1 METLWLLVSQ
11 AHGVGRVRKRG
22 RGGGWGNR
30 LCGERPGVC
39 NSNGQIV
46 IAERFDRWIMTS
58 NDTPRWESKPPL
70 FPPPLPACP
79 MQPPLVMP
87 LSLFS
92 PFLSL
97 VRLLAMCCLYHTGM
111 RMWIWDCVMHMQL
124 HLASD
129 YARPITAVKL
139 DCRRL
144 SPVDRPNK
152 TWIFSGITAVPL
164 SLCALWFRS
173 CILWG
178 TTGNAGR
185 YLCPFTDNVADKGTP
200 HISQYVF

>member
-1 METLWLLVSQ
+1 MT
-11 AHGVGRVRKRG
+11 H
-22 RGGGWGNR
+22 RGGNR
-30 LCGERPGVC
+30 IHR
-39 NSNGQIV
+39 
-46 IAERFDRWIMTS
+46 
-58 NDTPRWESKPPL
+58 
-70 FPPPLPACP
+70 PPPLPPPGPRAQCN
-79 MQPPLVMP
+79 PPLGMP
-87 LSLFS
+87 LSLSS

-97 VRLLAMCCLYHTGM
+97 ARLLAMCCLYHTGM

-152 TWIFSGITAVPL
+152 TRIFSGITAVPL

-178 TTGNAGR
+178 TTGR
-185 YLCPFTDNVADKGTP
+185 YLCPYYPWIVSGTVRGILIP
-200 HISQYVF
+200 PPPPPAFVF